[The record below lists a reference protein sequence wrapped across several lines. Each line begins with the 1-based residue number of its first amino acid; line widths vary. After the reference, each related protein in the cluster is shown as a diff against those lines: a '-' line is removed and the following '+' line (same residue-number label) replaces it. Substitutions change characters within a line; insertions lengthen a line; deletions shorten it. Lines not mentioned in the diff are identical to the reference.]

1 MSLHALPHNRDLGRE
16 FSDMYEA
23 SIVPSYRR
31 YRRVKRATIAD
42 IQQWYATTSAATCM
56 PTDPPDHQV
65 EDIDMVDIT
74 MPHDRLIDLYRS
86 QENYLYRREREEQ
99 RLREEYPA
107 LKSAWEQY
115 QIVLAMV
122 K

>member
-1 MSLHALPHNRDLGRE
+1 MSLHALSNNRDLGRE
-16 FSDMYEA
+16 FSDKYEA
-23 SIVPSYRR
+23 SIVPSYRQ
-31 YRRVKRATIAD
+31 YRRIKRATIAD
-42 IQQWYATTSAATCM
+42 VQQWYATGMGTC
-56 PTDPPDHQV
+56 PPDHGV
-65 EDIDMVDIT
+65 EDVDMVDIT
-74 MPHDRLIDLYRS
+74 IPYDRLIDLYRS
-86 QENYLYRREREEQ
+86 QENYLHRREREEH

>member
-1 MSLHALPHNRDLGRE
+1 MSAYSLSHNRYLGRD
-16 FSDMYEA
+16 FCDKYEA
-23 SIVPSYRR
+23 SIIPSYRR
-31 YRRVKRATIAD
+31 YRRVRQATLAD
-42 IQQWYATTSAATCM
+42 IQQWYATTSAAMCTK
-56 PTDPPDHQV
+56 TDPSDHQIQEV
-65 EDIDMVDIT
+65 EMVDIT
-74 MPHDRLIDLYRS
+74 MPADRVADLLES
-86 QENYLYRREREEQ
+86 QENSLYRRVLEEQ

>member
-1 MSLHALPHNRDLGRE
+1 MSLHALSHNRDLGRE
-16 FSDMYEA
+16 FSDKYEA
-23 SIVPSYRR
+23 SIVPSYRQ
-31 YRRVKRATIAD
+31 YRRVKRATID
-42 IQQWYATTSAATCM
+42 DVQQWYDTGMGTAC
-56 PTDPPDHQV
+56 PPDHEV
-65 EDIDMVDIT
+65 VDIDMVDIT

-86 QENYLYRREREEQ
+86 QETYLHRREREEH